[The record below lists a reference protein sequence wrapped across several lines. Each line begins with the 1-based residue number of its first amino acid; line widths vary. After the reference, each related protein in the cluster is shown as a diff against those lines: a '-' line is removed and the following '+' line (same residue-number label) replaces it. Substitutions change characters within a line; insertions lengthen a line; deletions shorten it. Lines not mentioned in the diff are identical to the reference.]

1 MISLTLPAPA
11 KINLTLDIL
20 GARPDGYHEMEM
32 VMQSVSLCDTIRLDL
47 GFAGGVRASS
57 GLQFLPNDKDNLA
70 VAAALAFRKATGQ
83 TWRDLLITI
92 EKRIPVCAGTAGGS
106 SDAAA
111 VLRGLNE
118 LTNAGLSPQA
128 LAKIGEE
135 VGSDV
140 PYCVLGTTAL
150 AGETEP
156 QAAAVLLDQHL
167 DDIAQTAAQEI
178 SAQGH
183 DDRVE
188 VRLEQT
194 WFPTR
199 QYQGISLPAGNYL
212 ALRVLIGAAEG
223 HNWWCVVFPNLCLP
237 AVSERALE
245 ASTLTPGQIS
255 LLQEEETSYV
265 FRFKTLELWQ
275 SLKHRLMEG

>member
-1 MISLTLPAPA
+1 MRLTRVLRDVPWRRVLALFVA
-11 KINLTLDIL
+11 CLVCTALWAEATQVRL
-20 GARPDGYHEMEM
+20 ASQ
-32 VMQSVSLCDTIRLDL
+32 VIRLH
-47 GFAGGVRASS
+47 V
-57 GLQFLPNDKDNLA
+57 LA
-70 VAAALAFRKATGQ
+70 N
-83 TWRDLLITI
+83 
-92 EKRIPVCAGTAGGS
+92 
-106 SDAAA
+106 SD
-111 VLRGLNE
+111 RE
-118 LTNAGLSPQA
+118 EDQA
-128 LAKIGEE
+128 LKLE
-135 VGSDV
+135 VRDR
-140 PYCVLGTTAL
+140 VLETTSALL

-156 QAAAVLLDQHL
+156 QAAAILLNQHL
-167 DDIAQTAAQEI
+167 EDIAQTAAQEI

-265 FRFKTLELWQ
+265 FRFKTLEFWQ

>member
-1 MISLTLPAPA
+1 MRLMRVLRDVPWRRVLALFVACLVCTALWAEATQVRLASQ
-11 KINLTLDIL
+11 
-20 GARPDGYHEMEM
+20 
-32 VMQSVSLCDTIRLDL
+32 VIRLH
-47 GFAGGVRASS
+47 V
-57 GLQFLPNDKDNLA
+57 LA
-70 VAAALAFRKATGQ
+70 N
-83 TWRDLLITI
+83 
-92 EKRIPVCAGTAGGS
+92 
-106 SDAAA
+106 SDS
-111 VLRGLNE
+111 E
-118 LTNAGLSPQA
+118 EDQA
-128 LAKIGEE
+128 LKLE
-135 VGSDV
+135 VRDR
-140 PYCVLGTTAL
+140 VLETTSALL

-178 SAQGH
+178 SSQGH

-265 FRFKTLELWQ
+265 FRFKALELWQ
-275 SLKHRLMEG
+275 SLKHRLMEW

>member
-1 MISLTLPAPA
+1 MRLTRVLRDVPWRRVLALFVA
-11 KINLTLDIL
+11 CLVCTALWAEATQVRL
-20 GARPDGYHEMEM
+20 ASQ
-32 VMQSVSLCDTIRLDL
+32 VIRLH
-47 GFAGGVRASS
+47 V
-57 GLQFLPNDKDNLA
+57 LA
-70 VAAALAFRKATGQ
+70 NS
-83 TWRDLLITI
+83 DI
-92 EKRIPVCAGTAGGS
+92 EE
-106 SDAAA
+106 D
-111 VLRGLNE
+111 
-118 LTNAGLSPQA
+118 QA
-128 LAKIGEE
+128 LKLE
-135 VGSDV
+135 VRDR
-140 PYCVLGTTAL
+140 VLETTSALL

-156 QAAAVLLDQHL
+156 QAAAVLLNQHL

-265 FRFKTLELWQ
+265 FRFKALELWQ

>member
-1 MISLTLPAPA
+1 MRLTRVLRDVPWRRVLALFVA
-11 KINLTLDIL
+11 CLVCTALWAEATQVRL
-20 GARPDGYHEMEM
+20 ASQ
-32 VMQSVSLCDTIRLDL
+32 VIRLH
-47 GFAGGVRASS
+47 V
-57 GLQFLPNDKDNLA
+57 LA
-70 VAAALAFRKATGQ
+70 N
-83 TWRDLLITI
+83 
-92 EKRIPVCAGTAGGS
+92 
-106 SDAAA
+106 SDS
-111 VLRGLNE
+111 E
-118 LTNAGLSPQA
+118 EDQA
-128 LAKIGEE
+128 LKLE
-135 VGSDV
+135 VRDR
-140 PYCVLGTTAL
+140 VLETTSALL

-265 FRFKTLELWQ
+265 FRFTTLELWQ

>member
-1 MISLTLPAPA
+1 MRLTRVLRDVPWRRVLALFVA
-11 KINLTLDIL
+11 CLVCTALWAEATQVRL
-20 GARPDGYHEMEM
+20 ASQ
-32 VMQSVSLCDTIRLDL
+32 VIRLH
-47 GFAGGVRASS
+47 V
-57 GLQFLPNDKDNLA
+57 LA
-70 VAAALAFRKATGQ
+70 N
-83 TWRDLLITI
+83 
-92 EKRIPVCAGTAGGS
+92 
-106 SDAAA
+106 SDS
-111 VLRGLNE
+111 E
-118 LTNAGLSPQA
+118 EDQA
-128 LAKIGEE
+128 LKLE
-135 VGSDV
+135 VRDR
-140 PYCVLGTTAL
+140 VLETTSALL

-156 QAAAVLLDQHL
+156 QAAAVLLHQHL
-167 DDIAQTAAQEI
+167 DDIAQSAAQEI

-245 ASTLTPGQIS
+245 TSTLTPGQIS

-265 FRFKTLELWQ
+265 FRFKALELWQ

>member
-1 MISLTLPAPA
+1 MRLTRVLRDFPWRRVLALFVA
-11 KINLTLDIL
+11 CLVCTALWAEATQVRL
-20 GARPDGYHEMEM
+20 ASQ
-32 VMQSVSLCDTIRLDL
+32 VIRLH
-47 GFAGGVRASS
+47 V
-57 GLQFLPNDKDNLA
+57 LA
-70 VAAALAFRKATGQ
+70 N
-83 TWRDLLITI
+83 
-92 EKRIPVCAGTAGGS
+92 
-106 SDAAA
+106 SDS
-111 VLRGLNE
+111 E
-118 LTNAGLSPQA
+118 EDQA
-128 LAKIGEE
+128 LKLE
-135 VGSDV
+135 VRDR
-140 PYCVLGTTAL
+140 VLETTSALL

-156 QAAAVLLDQHL
+156 QAAAVLLNQHL

-223 HNWWCVVFPNLCLP
+223 QNWWCVVFPNLCLP

-265 FRFKTLELWQ
+265 FRFKALELWQ

>member
-1 MISLTLPAPA
+1 MRLTRVLRDVPWRRVLALFVA
-11 KINLTLDIL
+11 CLVCTALWAEATQVRL
-20 GARPDGYHEMEM
+20 ASQ
-32 VMQSVSLCDTIRLDL
+32 VIRLH
-47 GFAGGVRASS
+47 V
-57 GLQFLPNDKDNLA
+57 LA
-70 VAAALAFRKATGQ
+70 N
-83 TWRDLLITI
+83 
-92 EKRIPVCAGTAGGS
+92 
-106 SDAAA
+106 SDS
-111 VLRGLNE
+111 E
-118 LTNAGLSPQA
+118 EDQA
-128 LAKIGEE
+128 LKLE
-135 VGSDV
+135 VRNR
-140 PYCVLGTTAL
+140 VLETTSALL

-156 QAAAVLLDQHL
+156 QAAAVLLNQHL

-265 FRFKTLELWQ
+265 FRFKALELWQ

>member
-1 MISLTLPAPA
+1 MRLTRVLRDVPWRRVLALFVA
-11 KINLTLDIL
+11 CLVCTALWAEATQVRL
-20 GARPDGYHEMEM
+20 ASQ
-32 VMQSVSLCDTIRLDL
+32 VIRLHVL
-47 GFAGGVRASS
+47 ANS
-57 GLQFLPNDKDNLA
+57 DNEE
-70 VAAALAFRKATGQ
+70 
-83 TWRDLLITI
+83 D
-92 EKRIPVCAGTAGGS
+92 
-106 SDAAA
+106 
-111 VLRGLNE
+111 
-118 LTNAGLSPQA
+118 QA
-128 LAKIGEE
+128 LKLE
-135 VGSDV
+135 VRDR
-140 PYCVLGTTAL
+140 VLETTSAL
-150 AGETEP
+150 LTGETEP
-156 QAAAVLLDQHL
+156 QAAAVLLNQHL

-265 FRFKTLELWQ
+265 FRFKALELWQ

>member
-1 MISLTLPAPA
+1 MRLTRVLRDVPWRRVLALFVA
-11 KINLTLDIL
+11 CLVCTALWAEATQVRL
-20 GARPDGYHEMEM
+20 ASQ
-32 VMQSVSLCDTIRLDL
+32 VIRLHI
-47 GFAGGVRASS
+47 
-57 GLQFLPNDKDNLA
+57 LA
-70 VAAALAFRKATGQ
+70 N
-83 TWRDLLITI
+83 
-92 EKRIPVCAGTAGGS
+92 
-106 SDAAA
+106 SDS
-111 VLRGLNE
+111 E
-118 LTNAGLSPQA
+118 EDQA
-128 LAKIGEE
+128 LKLE
-135 VGSDV
+135 VRDR
-140 PYCVLGTTAL
+140 VLETTSALL

-156 QAAAVLLDQHL
+156 QAAAVLLNQHL

-178 SAQGH
+178 SAQEH

>member
-1 MISLTLPAPA
+1 MRLTRVLRDVPWRRVLALFVA
-11 KINLTLDIL
+11 CLVCTALWAEATQVRL
-20 GARPDGYHEMEM
+20 ASQ
-32 VMQSVSLCDTIRLDL
+32 VIRLH
-47 GFAGGVRASS
+47 V
-57 GLQFLPNDKDNLA
+57 LA
-70 VAAALAFRKATGQ
+70 N
-83 TWRDLLITI
+83 
-92 EKRIPVCAGTAGGS
+92 
-106 SDAAA
+106 SDS
-111 VLRGLNE
+111 E
-118 LTNAGLSPQA
+118 EDQA
-128 LAKIGEE
+128 LKLE
-135 VGSDV
+135 VRDR
-140 PYCVLGTTAL
+140 VLETTSALL

-188 VRLEQT
+188 VLLEQT

-265 FRFKTLELWQ
+265 FRFKTLEFWQ

>member
-1 MISLTLPAPA
+1 MRLTRVLRDVPWRRVLALFVA
-11 KINLTLDIL
+11 CLVCTALWAEATQVRL
-20 GARPDGYHEMEM
+20 ASQ
-32 VMQSVSLCDTIRLDL
+32 VIRLH
-47 GFAGGVRASS
+47 V
-57 GLQFLPNDKDNLA
+57 LA
-70 VAAALAFRKATGQ
+70 N
-83 TWRDLLITI
+83 
-92 EKRIPVCAGTAGGS
+92 
-106 SDAAA
+106 SDS
-111 VLRGLNE
+111 E
-118 LTNAGLSPQA
+118 EDQA
-128 LAKIGEE
+128 LKLE
-135 VGSDV
+135 VRDR
-140 PYCVLGTTAL
+140 VLETTSALL

-245 ASTLTPGQIS
+245 TSTLTPGQIS

-265 FRFKTLELWQ
+265 FRFKALELWQ
-275 SLKHRLMEG
+275 SLKHRLIEG

>member
-1 MISLTLPAPA
+1 MRLTRVLRDVPWRRVLALFVA
-11 KINLTLDIL
+11 CLVCMALWAEATQVRL
-20 GARPDGYHEMEM
+20 ASQ
-32 VMQSVSLCDTIRLDL
+32 VIRLH
-47 GFAGGVRASS
+47 V
-57 GLQFLPNDKDNLA
+57 LA
-70 VAAALAFRKATGQ
+70 N
-83 TWRDLLITI
+83 
-92 EKRIPVCAGTAGGS
+92 
-106 SDAAA
+106 SDS
-111 VLRGLNE
+111 E
-118 LTNAGLSPQA
+118 EDQA
-128 LAKIGEE
+128 LKLE
-135 VGSDV
+135 VRDR
-140 PYCVLGTTAL
+140 VLETTSALL

-265 FRFKTLELWQ
+265 FRFKALELWQ

>member
-1 MISLTLPAPA
+1 MRLTRVLRDVPWRRVLALFVA
-11 KINLTLDIL
+11 CLVCTALWAEATQVRL
-20 GARPDGYHEMEM
+20 ASQ
-32 VMQSVSLCDTIRLDL
+32 VIRLH
-47 GFAGGVRASS
+47 V
-57 GLQFLPNDKDNLA
+57 LA
-70 VAAALAFRKATGQ
+70 N
-83 TWRDLLITI
+83 
-92 EKRIPVCAGTAGGS
+92 
-106 SDAAA
+106 SDS
-111 VLRGLNE
+111 E
-118 LTNAGLSPQA
+118 EDQA
-128 LAKIGEE
+128 LKLE
-135 VGSDV
+135 VRDR
-140 PYCVLGTTAL
+140 VLETTSALL

-223 HNWWCVVFPNLCLP
+223 RNWWCVVFPNLCLP

-265 FRFKTLELWQ
+265 FRFKALELWQ

>member
-1 MISLTLPAPA
+1 MRLTRVLRDVPWRRVLALFVA
-11 KINLTLDIL
+11 CLVCTALWAEATQVRL
-20 GARPDGYHEMEM
+20 ASQ
-32 VMQSVSLCDTIRLDL
+32 VIRLH
-47 GFAGGVRASS
+47 V
-57 GLQFLPNDKDNLA
+57 LA
-70 VAAALAFRKATGQ
+70 N
-83 TWRDLLITI
+83 
-92 EKRIPVCAGTAGGS
+92 
-106 SDAAA
+106 SDS
-111 VLRGLNE
+111 E
-118 LTNAGLSPQA
+118 EDQA
-128 LAKIGEE
+128 LKLE
-135 VGSDV
+135 VRDR
-140 PYCVLGTTAL
+140 VLETTSALL

-178 SAQGH
+178 SSQGH

-265 FRFKTLELWQ
+265 FRFKALELWQ
-275 SLKHRLMEG
+275 SLKHRLKEG

>member
-1 MISLTLPAPA
+1 MRLTRVLRDVPWRRVLALFVA
-11 KINLTLDIL
+11 CLVCTALWAEATQVQL
-20 GARPDGYHEMEM
+20 ASQ
-32 VMQSVSLCDTIRLDL
+32 VIRLH
-47 GFAGGVRASS
+47 V
-57 GLQFLPNDKDNLA
+57 LA
-70 VAAALAFRKATGQ
+70 N
-83 TWRDLLITI
+83 
-92 EKRIPVCAGTAGGS
+92 
-106 SDAAA
+106 SDS
-111 VLRGLNE
+111 E
-118 LTNAGLSPQA
+118 EDQA
-128 LAKIGEE
+128 LKLE
-135 VGSDV
+135 VRDR
-140 PYCVLGTTAL
+140 VLETTSALL

-156 QAAAVLLDQHL
+156 QAAAVLLNQHL
-167 DDIAQTAAQEI
+167 DYIAQTAAQEI

-265 FRFKTLELWQ
+265 FRFKALELWQ

>member
-1 MISLTLPAPA
+1 MRLTRVLRDVPWRRVLALFVA
-11 KINLTLDIL
+11 CLVCTALWAEATQVRL
-20 GARPDGYHEMEM
+20 ASQ
-32 VMQSVSLCDTIRLDL
+32 VIRLH
-47 GFAGGVRASS
+47 V
-57 GLQFLPNDKDNLA
+57 LA
-70 VAAALAFRKATGQ
+70 N
-83 TWRDLLITI
+83 
-92 EKRIPVCAGTAGGS
+92 
-106 SDAAA
+106 SDS
-111 VLRGLNE
+111 E
-118 LTNAGLSPQA
+118 EDQA
-128 LAKIGEE
+128 LKLE
-135 VGSDV
+135 VRDR
-140 PYCVLGTTAL
+140 VLETTSAL
-150 AGETEP
+150 LTGETEP
-156 QAAAVLLDQHL
+156 QAAAVLLNQHL

-223 HNWWCVVFPNLCLP
+223 HNWWCVVFPKLCLP

-245 ASTLTPGQIS
+245 TSTLTPGQIS

-265 FRFKTLELWQ
+265 FRFKALELWQ

>member
-1 MISLTLPAPA
+1 MRLTRVLRDVPWRRVLALFVA
-11 KINLTLDIL
+11 CLVCTALWAEATQVRL
-20 GARPDGYHEMEM
+20 ASQ
-32 VMQSVSLCDTIRLDL
+32 VIRLH
-47 GFAGGVRASS
+47 V
-57 GLQFLPNDKDNLA
+57 LA
-70 VAAALAFRKATGQ
+70 N
-83 TWRDLLITI
+83 
-92 EKRIPVCAGTAGGS
+92 S
-106 SDAAA
+106 YSD
-111 VLRGLNE
+111 E
-118 LTNAGLSPQA
+118 DQA
-128 LAKIGEE
+128 LKLE
-135 VGSDV
+135 VRDR
-140 PYCVLGTTAL
+140 VLETTSAL
-150 AGETEP
+150 LARETEP

-178 SAQGH
+178 SAPGH

>member
-1 MISLTLPAPA
+1 MRLTRVLRDVPWRRVLALFVA
-11 KINLTLDIL
+11 CLVCTALWAEATQVRL
-20 GARPDGYHEMEM
+20 ASQ
-32 VMQSVSLCDTIRLDL
+32 VIRLH
-47 GFAGGVRASS
+47 V
-57 GLQFLPNDKDNLA
+57 LA
-70 VAAALAFRKATGQ
+70 N
-83 TWRDLLITI
+83 
-92 EKRIPVCAGTAGGS
+92 
-106 SDAAA
+106 SDS
-111 VLRGLNE
+111 E
-118 LTNAGLSPQA
+118 EDQA
-128 LAKIGEE
+128 LKLE
-135 VGSDV
+135 VRDR
-140 PYCVLGTTAL
+140 VLETTSALL

-167 DDIAQTAAQEI
+167 DYIAQTAAQEI

-265 FRFKTLELWQ
+265 FRFKALELWQ